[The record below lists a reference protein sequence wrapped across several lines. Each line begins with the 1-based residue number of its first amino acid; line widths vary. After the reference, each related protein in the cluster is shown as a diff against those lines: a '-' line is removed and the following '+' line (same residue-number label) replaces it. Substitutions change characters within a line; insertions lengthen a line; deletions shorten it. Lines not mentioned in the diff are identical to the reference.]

1 MTQKE
6 YIFGGMYC
14 KCWLADNEK
23 AKLQIIHG
31 LGEMSEYY
39 EQAGEYFTKRGIS
52 VYLCEYRCHG
62 RTQLSSDIDDIL
74 QVSADECY
82 CFSENIAS
90 KSDTP
95 LFLLGHSLGS
105 QMAQHILGVHGGR
118 LYNGVIMTGCPYIE
132 NADEL
137 LYDIDKEAEM
147 KGEDAP
153 SVDVFMKLFGKVA
166 EPFPEKCTVSWVTSD
181 IERALYYEK
190 LPYTNV
196 MYSCRFY
203 RSFLRLAAQVQQSDF
218 LGGVTVKP
226 PLLIMSGTMDTVGQL
241 GRYAEQKADE
251 LKNCGFEVETHLFDG
266 MRHSILQERNRNEV
280 MKIITDFINK
290 NVLAKL

>member
-6 YIFGGMYC
+6 YTYGGMHC

-62 RTQLSSDIDDIL
+62 RTELATDIDDIL

-82 CFSENIAS
+82 NFSENTARA
-90 KSDTP
+90 SDTS
-95 LFLLGHSLGS
+95 LFLLGHSLGA
-105 QMAQHILGVHGGR
+105 QMVQYILGKHGGN

-132 NADEL
+132 NTDEL
-137 LYDIDKEAEM
+137 LLDIDKEAEIR
-147 KGEDAP
+147 GNDAP
-153 SVDVFMKLFGKVA
+153 SIDVFMKIFGRVA
-166 EPFPEKCTVSWVTSD
+166 EPFEEKCTVSWVTSD

-203 RSFLRLAAQVQQSDF
+203 KSFLRLAAQVQQKNYLSE
-218 LGGVTVKP
+218 VEKKP
-226 PLLIMSGTMDTVGQL
+226 PLLIMSGTMDTVGQF
-241 GRYAEQKADE
+241 GKYAEEKANE
-251 LKNCGFEVETHLFDG
+251 LENSGFNVDCHLFDG
-266 MRHSILQERNRNEV
+266 MRHSILQETNRTDV
-280 MKIITDFINK
+280 MKIISEFIIER
-290 NVLAKL
+290 